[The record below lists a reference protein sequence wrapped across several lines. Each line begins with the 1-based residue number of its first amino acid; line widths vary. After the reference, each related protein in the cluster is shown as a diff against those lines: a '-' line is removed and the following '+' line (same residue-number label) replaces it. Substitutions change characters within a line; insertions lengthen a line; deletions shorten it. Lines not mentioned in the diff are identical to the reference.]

1 MIFAK
6 RPLQQLHQVAI
17 SNNQFVLPAGASN
30 YQIEAEGTFTQAVKV
45 WSVHGHMHLRGRDM
59 QYDVTY
65 PDGRTETIFRIPK
78 WDFAWQQEFWLDQ
91 PLELPKGSKIH
102 VTAHFDNSE
111 ANIFNPDPKAVLTW
125 GDQVWEEMMGGFIQ
139 YTVGS
144 EPRSER
150 ASRNGGGL

>member
-1 MIFAK
+1 
-6 RPLQQLHQVAI
+6 
-17 SNNQFVLPAGASN
+17 
-30 YQIEAEGTFTQAVKV
+30 
-45 WSVHGHMHLRGRDM
+45 
-59 QYDVTY
+59 
-65 PDGRTETIFRIPK
+65 
-78 WDFAWQQEFWLDQ
+78 
-91 PLELPKGSKIH
+91 LPKGSKIH

-144 EPRSER
+144 EPRSAR